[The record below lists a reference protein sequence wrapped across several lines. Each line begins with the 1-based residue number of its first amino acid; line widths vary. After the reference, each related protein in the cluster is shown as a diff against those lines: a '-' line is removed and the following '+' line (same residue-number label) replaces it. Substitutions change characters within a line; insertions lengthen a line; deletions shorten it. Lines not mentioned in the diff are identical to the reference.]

1 MDRFAFTSLAA
12 INELALKRQAL
23 VNEVANV
30 STTGF
35 KRSMEA
41 SLVSVRADGAG
52 FDTRVQPQAVAK
64 DVVDMSPGAIQ
75 VTGNAMHIAMTGKS
89 VLGVVAADGSNVYTR
104 RGELMVTAEGTLQ
117 TTNGYLVRGD
127 GGPIT
132 VPANVTVAFAPDGA
146 VVGTDPVTG
155 ETQVLAQLHLREV
168 SETPMIRR
176 ADGLFT
182 PQANPGGDV
191 PEGEVLPGLIAGALE
206 GSNVNAMSAMV
217 ELMDHARSFEMAM
230 KTIKESKDLDQDSA
244 SMMRLG

>member
-12 INELALKRQAL
+12 INEMSLKRQAL

-41 SLVSVRADGAG
+41 TLASVRASGPG
-52 FDTRVQPQAVAK
+52 FDTRIQPQAVAK
-64 DVVDMSPGAIQ
+64 DVIDMTSGPIQ
-75 VTGNAMHIAMTGKS
+75 VTGNAMNIAMTGES
-89 VLGVVAADGSNVYTR
+89 VLGVVSADGANVYTR
-104 RGELMVTAEGTLQ
+104 RGELRVTAEGALE

-132 VPANVTVAFAPDGA
+132 VPPDVTLSFAPDGS
-146 VVGTDPVTG
+146 VVGTNPVTG
-155 ETQVLAQLHLREV
+155 ETQVLAQLHLREA

-182 PQANPGGDV
+182 PQANPGGEV
-191 PEGEVLPGLIAGALE
+191 PQGEKLPGLIAGALE
-206 GSNVNAMSAMV
+206 GSNVNAMAAMV
-217 ELMDHARSFEMAM
+217 ELMDHSRSFEMAM